1 MKSNMKKDE
10 KYGLLR
16 NKEIIAILDG
26 DTTIADYEFE
36 DGEVVKIAMP
46 YLSGPDL
53 CALSTMFGLPVSYN
67 WGGVNKSRWQ
77 YLDELLKYCIENNKC
92 SDLLSYMIAKER
104 FSSILKG
111 HAASEMEK
119 AYRVFFEAI
128 IDKINGVLY
137 FGGHELSVI
146 GNAIIIHEKGDEVV
160 VEVPKIKTIDREY
173 VRTMSKRAM
182 DDVEQG
188 KYDSAITHSR
198 TLLEETFCYAL
209 EKKSITPST
218 SGNLNELYKQ
228 VRNAYN
234 MHTDVNA
241 DRRINQLLSG
251 LNNIVSAIAEM
262 RNKDSDAHG
271 VGAARIKI
279 SEHHARLAVN
289 SAMTM
294 AEFILSVANK

>member
-1 MKSNMKKDE
+1 MKINMKKDE

>member
-294 AEFILSVANK
+294 ADFILSVANK

>member
-251 LNNIVSAIAEM
+251 LNNIVSAISEM